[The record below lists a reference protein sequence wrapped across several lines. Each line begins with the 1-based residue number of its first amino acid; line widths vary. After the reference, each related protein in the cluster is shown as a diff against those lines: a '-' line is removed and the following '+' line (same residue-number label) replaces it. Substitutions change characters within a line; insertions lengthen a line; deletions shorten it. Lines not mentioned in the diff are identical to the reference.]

1 MNYNLIKAERFINL
15 REVWPHEAHSFTH
28 WVAKKETLDLL
39 NSEVKLKGIEDPIC
53 EVQLIGNK
61 RADIVAKEKGTN
73 RRIIIENQLESSNH
87 EHLGK
92 IVTYASGKDAE
103 IVIWI
108 VSEARDEYRKA
119 IAWLNRRTDDRID
132 FYLVEIQLWKIDK
145 DSLLPRFSVVER
157 PLPKEYQKE
166 MSDSEKEL
174 MSFWTEFNSY
184 ADSIPEH
191 FFSKFNTKRKPYPQ
205 PNYDL
210 YVVGVNNARIFFS
223 LLKTTNTV
231 KSGIYFPDDKE
242 AFNNY
247 SKCSGE
253 IEELFQAEII
263 WDEGKKK
270 ASSIFTAKKGCN
282 FNTIEGKNE
291 IYEWFCNTA
300 LKWKTIMEKFGR

>member
-1 MNYNLIKAERFINL
+1 
-15 REVWPHEAHSFTH
+15 
-28 WVAKKETLDLL
+28 
-39 NSEVKLKGIEDPIC
+39 
-53 EVQLIGNK
+53 
-61 RADIVAKEKGTN
+61 
-73 RRIIIENQLESSNH
+73 
-87 EHLGK
+87 
-92 IVTYASGKDAE
+92 
-103 IVIWI
+103 
-108 VSEARDEYRKA
+108 
-119 IAWLNRRTDDRID
+119 
-132 FYLVEIQLWKIDK
+132 
-145 DSLLPRFSVVER
+145 
-157 PLPKEYQKE
+157 

-270 ASSIFTAKKGCN
+270 ASSIYTAKKEC
-282 FNTIEGKNE
+282 IEVTSQPP
-291 IYEWFCNTA
+291 YEKYNYICYF
-300 LKWKTIMEKFGR
+300 L